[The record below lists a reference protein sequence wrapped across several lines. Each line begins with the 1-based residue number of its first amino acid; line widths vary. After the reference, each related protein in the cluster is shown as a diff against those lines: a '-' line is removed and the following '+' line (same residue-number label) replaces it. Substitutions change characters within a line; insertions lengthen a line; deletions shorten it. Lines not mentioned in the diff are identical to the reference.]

1 MPRVHFAWET
11 VAAARA
17 AGIEDLLALNWEE
30 VEDHKAVSP
39 LAIDWSA
46 YQQLE
51 RQGVLRVGLM
61 RQAGQLVGYNVFFV
75 KPTLHHRDTV
85 WAVNDL
91 VYLEP
96 EARRGMSGVLL
107 IVEAERMLR
116 EEGVKVVLYGV
127 KTGPDLGETR
137 GRGSV
142 AELLAKLGYG
152 AFDTSW
158 SKVLQGA
165 VT

>member
-75 KPTLHHRDTV
+75 RPTLHHRDTV

-107 IVEAERMLR
+107 VTEAERLLR
-116 EEGVKVVLYGV
+116 EEGVKVVFYCSKL
-127 KTGPDLGETR
+127 GPDLGEPR

-142 AELLAKLGYG
+142 AQLLTGLGYG
-152 AFDTSW
+152 AYETTW
-158 SKVLQGA
+158 LKAL
-165 VT
+165 